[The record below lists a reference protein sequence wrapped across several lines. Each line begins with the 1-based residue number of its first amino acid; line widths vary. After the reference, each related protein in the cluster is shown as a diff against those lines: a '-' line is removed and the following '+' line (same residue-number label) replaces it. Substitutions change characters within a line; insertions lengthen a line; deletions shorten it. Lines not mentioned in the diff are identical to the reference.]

1 MTAEHSDCNT
11 ILNSTNVDI
20 ITSSG
25 LTRLLMW
32 CQIILYNIHP
42 FTKSAFEVTG
52 LDGVFTLAAD
62 KPAAMAILRSNWPA
76 LTL

>member
-1 MTAEHSDCNT
+1 MTTEHSDCNA
-11 ILNSTNVDI
+11 ILNFANVDI

-52 LDGVFTLAAD
+52 LNGIFTLAAD
-62 KPAAMAILRSNWPA
+62 KPVAVAVLRSNWPA

>member
-1 MTAEHSDCNT
+1 MTAENSDCNT
-11 ILNSTNVDI
+11 ILNFTNANI

-32 CQIILYNIHP
+32 RQIILYNIHP
-42 FTKSAFEVTG
+42 ITKSAFEVTG

-62 KPAAMAILRSNWPA
+62 KLTAMAVLRSNRPA